1 MLPVRK
7 TYVHCTSCPKLH
19 WTYNSNLEQLL
30 CRRFSENLK
39 KLDRDVL
46 AVQLYNSDPGSWT
59 RAVEANKYLIK
70 FKFPL
75 SIIRMDNFLRRS
87 VQSGWSS
94 WFWSSWFRSRW
105 FWSSWFWSSWFGW
118 VKRVDCRVDRFFFAE
133 QEICDFSL
141 RCFTFLVELAHPR
154 LWAVL
159 IWATRLGPQTG
170 HRTPG
175 NKDWVALIYQM
186 YSQLDLWNEKQK
198 YHD

>member
-39 KLDRDVL
+39 KLDHDIL

-87 VQSGWSS
+87 VQLGWSS
-94 WFWSSWFRSRW
+94 W

-170 HRTPG
+170 HRTPE

-186 YSQLDLWNEKQK
+186 YSQLVLWNEKQK